1 MADKSNVEACS
12 SEEKEQERAEADM
25 AMVKGVSIVD
35 DEPADM
41 AALFLVMVYA
51 EARCPRCSI
60 RLATYTKYVESPR
73 AIIGGTV
80 TISFTGSCYNRGGAG
95 SGVFDWRGT
104 VTSGY
109 IYEIP

>member
-1 MADKSNVEACS
+1 MLGTPLVVADQAPVAVEPAKAS
-12 SEEKEQERAEADM
+12 FYDLPAGKH
-25 AMVKGVSIVD
+25 
-35 DEPADM
+35 DEPADLV
-41 AALFLVMVYA
+41 ARALVKVYV

-60 RLATYTKYVESPR
+60 RLASYTKYVESPR

-95 SGVFDWRGT
+95 SGVFDWSGT

-109 IYEIP
+109 IYQIP